1 MNPGMRP
8 VRTAARS
15 MLAAI
20 FVIQGWSAFRD
31 PAKLAGKAQPV
42 TDRLAPRL
50 KAVHP
55 SLPTDAET
63 LVRINGAAQVTGG
76 ILLATG
82 RATTPAALLLAG
94 SLVPTTLAGHAFW
107 DIDDPAERNQQRINF
122 LKNLGLIGGLLF
134 AALDSEGRP
143 SLAWRSRNTARNAR
157 RGVGHT
163 ARTARLQAGNT
174 ARNARREAQHAVHTA
189 QREAKH
195 VLRDARIARL
205 AARAGQ
211 RLG

>member
-1 MNPGMRP
+1 MTP

-20 FVIQGWSAFRD
+20 FVIQGWAAFRG
-31 PAKLAGKAQPV
+31 PAKLADKARPL
-42 TDRLAPRL
+42 TDRLEPTW

-63 LVRINGAAQVTGG
+63 LVRVNGAAQVAGG

-82 RATTPAALLLAG
+82 QATTPAALVLAG
-94 SLVPTTLAGHAFW
+94 SLVPTTRAGHAFW
-107 DIDDPAERNQQRINF
+107 EIEDPAQRNQQRINF

-134 AALDSEGRP
+134 AALDNEGRP
-143 SLAWRSRNTARNAR
+143 GLAWRTRNTARNAR
-157 RGVGHT
+157 RGAGHT
-163 ARTARLQAGNT
+163 ART
-174 ARNARREAQHAVHTA
+174 ARREAQHAVHTA
-189 QREAKH
+189 QREARH

-205 AARAGQ
+205 AAQAGR